1 MKKLLLMWLFVWFL
15 IPTVSTQAEEQIT
28 RLPQLMDCGSVA
40 TIGKRLSALGQMPF
54 LQSDASMQIPAKDQ
68 PPKIIFGEVMIF
80 MNQDTNA
87 YSMVFKLP
95 DAIRAKGGPDLCIFG
110 VGHKLRPVM
119 SQSAIKTVF

>member
-1 MKKLLLMWLFVWFL
+1 MKKLLIMWLFVWFL
-15 IPTVSTQAEEQIT
+15 IPTVSSQAEEQIT

-40 TIGKRLSALGQMPF
+40 TIGKRLSAMGQMPF
-54 LQSDASMQIPAKDQ
+54 LQSDASMQIPAKQ
-68 PPKIIFGEVMIF
+68 VPKIIFGEVMIF

-95 DAIRAKGGPDLCIFG
+95 DALRAKGGPDLCIFG

-119 SQSAIKTVF
+119 SQPAIETIY

>member
-1 MKKLLLMWLFVWFL
+1 MWLFVWFL
-15 IPTVSTQAEEQIT
+15 IPTVSSQAEEQIT

-40 TIGKRLSALGQMPF
+40 TIGKRLSAMGQMPF
-54 LQSDASMQIPAKDQ
+54 LQSDASMQIPAK
-68 PPKIIFGEVMIF
+68 PVPKIIFGEVMIF

-95 DAIRAKGGPDLCIFG
+95 DALRAKGGPDLCIFG

-119 SQSAIKTVF
+119 SHPAIETTY